1 MKKVLEVLAGI
12 GAIALMVAFIVGTMT
27 YASIKEAEVREQR
40 IAPYRQEHIQT
51 MRGN

>member
-40 IAPYRQEHIQT
+40 IAPYRQEHL
-51 MRGN
+51 NNL

>member
-12 GAIALMVAFIVGTMT
+12 GAIALMIAFIVVTMT

-40 IAPYRQEHIQT
+40 IAPYRAEHL
-51 MRGN
+51 NNL